1 MEKVFAS
8 VSFSSPLPVA
18 VARTSQ
24 SPFPLCD
31 IVSKPVMNRK
41 FILLTLTLIS
51 IICFSQTKD
60 TIFLKK
66 EKGHNIYKIQNR
78 NSKMYNDL
86 SNFKNFDEGKT
97 EKIMK
102 IGLNS
107 KWIRIHKFNNE
118 YFLYAPCDWCNDTK
132 LQINDDFLQ
141 VSGCELI
148 KEKIKSVKKINEKE
162 YNIIFIS
169 RFPQKHKTNLRI
181 KLIDS
186 KYGIYEFRYPDGL
199 ELRKML
205 FIKDS
210 DFRKFDIINNDCKFE
225 KSAEF
230 EFDE

>member
-1 MEKVFAS
+1 VLK
-8 VSFSSPLPVA
+8 SPP
-18 VARTSQ
+18 SQ
-24 SPFPLCD
+24 ICKTLCD

-41 FILLTLTLIS
+41 LILLTLTLIS

-132 LQINDDFLQ
+132 FQIDDDFLQ
-141 VSGCELI
+141 GSGCELI
-148 KEKIKSVKKINEKE
+148 KEKIKSVEKINEKE

-169 RFPQKHKTNLRI
+169 MFPQKHKTNLRI

-186 KYGIYEFRYPDGL
+186 KYGIYEFHYPDGL

-210 DFRKFDIINNDCKFE
+210 DFKKFDIINNDCKFE
-225 KSAEF
+225 KSSEF

>member
-1 MEKVFAS
+1 
-8 VSFSSPLPVA
+8 
-18 VARTSQ
+18 
-24 SPFPLCD
+24 
-31 IVSKPVMNRK
+31 MNRK

-148 KEKIKSVKKINEKE
+148 KEKIKSVKKINEDIYASLVEMPFKDLLLSHLEDLEREDENKAEERKKE
-162 YNIIFIS
+162 EKVLNEKIEQKVATDSTPKDLKSNYNEEI
-169 RFPQKHKTNLRI
+169 
-181 KLIDS
+181 
-186 KYGIYEFRYPDGL
+186 
-199 ELRKML
+199 
-205 FIKDS
+205 
-210 DFRKFDIINNDCKFE
+210 
-225 KSAEF
+225 
-230 EFDE
+230 